1 MATDAKTGAYTAMLQ
16 SGRME
21 CWPGED
27 SFNIKVG
34 EIRIVLTK
42 AQVEWLKF
50 RLAEALGT
58 MKGNVGGPV
67 GYDAGAIN
75 AAIAVDKA
83 RG

>member
-1 MATDAKTGAYTAMLQ
+1 MTTDTKTGAYTAMLQ

-42 AQVEWLKF
+42 AQAEWLKF
-50 RLAEALGT
+50 RLAEALGG
-58 MKGNVGGPV
+58 MKGKAGGPV

-75 AAIAVDKA
+75 AAVAVEKS